1 MDKILSD
8 KHFKKSRSLSDDV
21 KFAYDIVEN
30 TNVVVF
36 DWTTDINLPT
46 NFVSTNV
53 SQFGY
58 TPEDFYSG
66 SLKDYWEFVYIEDR
80 ERIKNTIYK
89 VRETELLEFK
99 HNYRIITK
107 DNSVRWIEER
117 IIFQRD
123 KDNKIL
129 SERGI
134 IIDITEIKELEQE
147 LKKSHK
153 KYESIFE
160 NSSAIII
167 IIKPD
172 GKVESVNRKF
182 VECLGYSKSEIHDKY
197 INEIIEKNDSERIKQ
212 KFPILINYYKM
223 NVDKVIEMKMVSK
236 NGDIRYF
243 SGSINVLKENDVL
256 INVEIVATDITE
268 KKKDE
273 ERIRHLVNHDI
284 LTDIYNRTFYEE
296 ELKRI
301 QASNSYPYSIIVG
314 DVNGLKEVND
324 VLGHEKGDLL
334 LKKIAV
340 ILKKSCRVT
349 DVIARIGGDEFAVI
363 CPNTSSKSA
372 QIICNRISELCEI
385 EGKNSLIKPSI
396 ALGFATE
403 YYNKEKTNVIFKEAD
418 DKMYKNKLTFSQS
431 SRSSFL
437 FAQQNMLEEKTL
449 ETREH
454 ANQIRKFAL
463 EIGKKLHFTQ
473 DKLDLLSLTA
483 LMHDVGK
490 IGVPS
495 EILMKKGK
503 LNNHEFEMIKK
514 HSLIGYNILKTS
526 LTTKEIGKYVLHH
539 HESWDGSGY
548 PDGLKGY
555 EIPLISRIIS
565 IADAYVVMINGRP
578 FKKKMNK
585 QEVINELKRCS
596 NLQFDPALVKL
607 FIKILNEK

>member
-1 MDKILSD
+1 
-8 KHFKKSRSLSDDV
+8 
-21 KFAYDIVEN
+21 
-30 TNVVVF
+30 
-36 DWTTDINLPT
+36 
-46 NFVSTNV
+46 
-53 SQFGY
+53 
-58 TPEDFYSG
+58 
-66 SLKDYWEFVYIEDR
+66 
-80 ERIKNTIYK
+80 
-89 VRETELLEFK
+89 
-99 HNYRIITK
+99 
-107 DNSVRWIEER
+107 
-117 IIFQRD
+117 
-123 KDNKIL
+123 
-129 SERGI
+129 
-134 IIDITEIKELEQE
+134 
-147 LKKSHK
+147 
-153 KYESIFE
+153 
-160 NSSAIII
+160 
-167 IIKPD
+167 
-172 GKVESVNRKF
+172 
-182 VECLGYSKSEIHDKY
+182 
-197 INEIIEKNDSERIKQ
+197 
-212 KFPILINYYKM
+212 M

-243 SGSINVLKENDVL
+243 SASINVLKENDIL
-256 INVEIVATDITE
+256 INAEIVATDITE

-273 ERIRHLVNHDI
+273 EKIRHLVNHDI
-284 LTDIYNRTFYEE
+284 LTDMYNRTFYEE

-324 VLGHEKGDLL
+324 VLGHEKGDFL

-340 ILKKSCRVT
+340 IFKKSCRAT
-349 DVIARIGGDEFAVI
+349 DVIARIGGDEFAII
-363 CPNTSSKSA
+363 CPNTSPKSA
-372 QIICNRISELCEI
+372 QIICNRINELCEI
-385 EGKNSLIKPSI
+385 EGANSLIKPSI

-403 YYNKEKTNVIFKEAD
+403 HYKQEKTNVIFKEAD

-437 FAQQNMLEEKTL
+437 FAQQTMLEEKTL

-463 EIGKKLHFTQ
+463 EIGEKLHFTQ

-526 LTTKEIGKYVLHH
+526 LTTKEIGEYVLHH

-565 IADAYVVMINGRP
+565 IADSYVVMINGRP
-578 FKKKMNK
+578 FKNKMNK
-585 QEVINELKRCS
+585 EEAINELKRCS
-596 NLQFDPALVKL
+596 NLQFDPVLVDIFLKTL
-607 FIKILNEK
+607 ADK